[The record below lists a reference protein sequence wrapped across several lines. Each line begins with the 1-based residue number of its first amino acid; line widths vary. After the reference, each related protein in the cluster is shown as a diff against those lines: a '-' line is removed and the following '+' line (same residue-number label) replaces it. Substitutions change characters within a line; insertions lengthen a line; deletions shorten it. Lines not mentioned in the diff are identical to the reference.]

1 MSDINLAGILPVL
14 AAPFDDQGNV
24 HYGDLERLVDFQMQA
39 GADGITLFG
48 FATEFYKLSEDE
60 KRRMLEVVVRRVQ
73 GKVPVIASVTEQ
85 STDIAVRKAREME
98 ECGADALMVLPPF
111 LVPSGKDGF
120 IHHVMVVASAVD
132 IPVMVQYSPVET
144 GVAIEAKVLAEMMQ
158 KKDNLKYLKVEC
170 KPPTPMISAL
180 LAERKSSFETV
191 VGYAGLQMIDAL
203 ERGATGVMP
212 GSSLTDIY
220 CRIYQQHKMGN
231 LKAAIQLHNQLVPV
245 LNYIFQS
252 IEMIVKW
259 EKVILKRRGVIS
271 SAYCRRP
278 EFQPDRAAFELFERY
293 YKPLTAEFKEM

>member
-1 MSDINLAGILPVL
+1 MSDVNLAGILPVL

-24 HYGDLERLVDFQMQA
+24 HYGDLERLVDFQIQA

-48 FATEFYKLSEDE
+48 FATEFYKLSEEE
-60 KRRMLEVVVRRVQ
+60 KRRMLEVVARRVQ

-85 STDIAVRKAREME
+85 STDLAVRKAREME

-120 IHHVMVVASAVD
+120 IQHVLAVATAVH
-132 IPVMVQYSPVET
+132 IPLMVQYSPVET
-144 GVAIEAKVLAEMMQ
+144 GIALEAKVLAEMMKQ
-158 KKDNLKYLKVEC
+158 QPNLRYLKVEC

-180 LAERKSSFETV
+180 LAERKSPFETL
-191 VGYAGLQMIDAL
+191 VGYAGLQMIDAM
-203 ERGATGVMP
+203 ERGAVGVMP

-220 CRIYQQHKMGN
+220 CRIYQEYKTGN
-231 LKAAIQLHNQLVPV
+231 LEKAIHLHNQLVPV

-252 IEMIVKW
+252 IEMIIKW
-259 EKVILKRRGVIS
+259 EKVILQRRGVIS

-278 EFQPDRAAFELFERY
+278 EFQPDKAAFAFFERY
-293 YKPLTAEFKEM
+293 YQPLTAEFKEM